1 MLPLSMDKE
10 KMLQDCIDSLF
21 EIDRKIFEAER
32 VQRDLHLA
40 IATIANPGEKLLKK
54 AKEAD
59 NLVEKMKADR
69 NFFGN
74 ILFQS
79 TGALVVSILE

>member
-1 MLPLSMDKE
+1 MLPLPMDRE

-21 EIDRKIFEAER
+21 EMDRKIFEAGR
-32 VQRDLHLA
+32 AQKDLHLT
-40 IATIANPGEKLLKK
+40 IATMANPGEELMKK

-59 NLVEKMKADR
+59 NLVEKMKTER
-69 NFFGN
+69 NFFGD